1 MTTQSSTRLRWS
13 WKATAFAFLVSV
25 SPALFQMMTDHR
37 DLLTAA
43 AASDGLT
50 IAPAS
55 LVTAVCF
62 YTSWRI
68 SVAASPTWLV
78 AGTALLGVHSVS
90 LAALQVTNP
99 HLTAERHTW
108 MALADLVLLA
118 SVLALRA
125 AGRTTVMQRY
135 PTAIGATVGLVIGL
149 LRVTAASR
157 FAPLH
162 PALPDRLLVA
172 VVGVS
177 LAATIALLVLRA
189 APVALVVRERLVV
202 ALLLLTAGHTV
213 TAIDGIGQHAL
224 NTFVSLGCSVVAA
237 VAFFGAAVG
246 MLRRTLVEESGVTT
260 TLRTRL
266 EVVEQ
271 DERRHR
277 ARIHEIESM
286 MAGIVSASELL
297 RQRHDI
303 PSERRAHL
311 EEMIHEELG
320 RLERLLR
327 AQHEARRVAAEIPRP
342 RSAGETVTV
351 PVSPTAP
358 TTITGS
364 PAVPSGLSGLSVPS
378 GPATVDL
385 DRTIGHLALAH
396 EAKGTTV
403 TWRPGGH
410 RVNGHADDITEVLNI
425 LLDNAARHGDAT
437 ASVSVCEAPHVVEIL
452 VSDHGPG
459 IAPEIRDQLFQW
471 GARGPGSPGQGI
483 GLHIAQDLM
492 RKSGGYLRLQDS
504 GPSGSGATFVVGLP
518 RAGVPAGRE
527 VGDGILA

>member
-1 MTTQSSTRLRWS
+1 MTTPSSTRLRWS

-25 SPALFQMMTDHR
+25 SPALFQMVTDHR

-50 IAPAS
+50 IAPAA

-68 SVAASPTWLV
+68 SAAASPTWLV
-78 AGTALLGVHSVS
+78 AATAVLGVQSVS

-99 HLTAERHTW
+99 HLTAQQHGW
-108 MALADLVLLA
+108 MALADLVLLGT
-118 SVLALRA
+118 VLALRA
-125 AGRTTVMQRY
+125 AGSTTVMYRY
-135 PTAIGATVGLVIGL
+135 PTAIGAAAGLAVGL
-149 LRVTAASR
+149 LRVTAVSR
-157 FAPLH
+157 FAPSDPGL
-162 PALPDRLLVA
+162 AQRVLVA
-172 VVGVS
+172 AAGIS
-177 LAATIALLVLRA
+177 LAGALAYLVLRA
-189 APVALVVRERLVV
+189 APVALVVRERLVS
-202 ALLLLTAGHTV
+202 AIFLLTAGHTV
-213 TAIDGIGQHAL
+213 NSLDGAAQHAL
-224 NTFVSLGCSVVAA
+224 NTLVTLGCSVLAA
-237 VAFFGAAVG
+237 VALFGASVG
-246 MLRRTLVEESGVTT
+246 MLRRTLLEESGVTT
-260 TLRTRL
+260 TLRSRL
-266 EVVEQ
+266 ETVEQ

-303 PSERRAHL
+303 PTERRAHL

-327 AQHEARRVAAEIPRP
+327 AQHEARQNVTRLDPPLDVPAPRACHP
-342 RSAGETVTV
+342 GEHAGGETVSMPV
-351 PVSPTAP
+351 PPTAP
-358 TTITGS
+358 STVT
-364 PAVPSGLSGLSVPS
+364 PSVPA
-378 GPATVDL
+378 GTVDL

-396 EAKGTTV
+396 EAKGTSV
-403 TWRPGGH
+403 EWRPCGCL
-410 RVNGHADDITEVLNI
+410 VNGCADDITEVLNI

-437 ASVSVCEAPHVVEIL
+437 ASVSVRQAPHAVEIL
-452 VSDHGPG
+452 VTDHGPG

-492 RKSGGYLRLQDS
+492 QKAGGYLKVGDPAPAEC
-504 GPSGSGATFVVGLP
+504 GVTFVVGLP
-518 RAGVPAGRE
+518 RVEAD
-527 VGDGILA
+527 DGILA